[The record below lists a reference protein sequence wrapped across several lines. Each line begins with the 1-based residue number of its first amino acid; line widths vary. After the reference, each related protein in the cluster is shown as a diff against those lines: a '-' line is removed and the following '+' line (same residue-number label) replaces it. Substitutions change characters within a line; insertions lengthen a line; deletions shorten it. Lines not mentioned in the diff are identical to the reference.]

1 MSANAF
7 LDRVF
12 QHVPRGRV
20 ARFQFDN
27 WRQAGRPTSEGFGML
42 PSSGIDVDA
51 LAARIMDVDHYV
63 GNVDHV
69 VECRSIS
76 DSRFVAPAQ
85 VRFYQR
91 IKVPA
96 LGEIQMDLV
105 LTDHGERDGFR
116 VCAWHQLDTETG
128 RLDKRRGA
136 RSAYNVGAWLLKPD
150 VVGYAL
156 SSAPQKDDVGRIKF
170 AMLTKGADATAGQ
183 VVKAAIEGMVRWSRR
198 G

>member
-1 MSANAF
+1 MSANDF

-12 QHVPRGRV
+12 RHVPRGTVSRYD
-20 ARFQFDN
+20 FSS
-27 WRQAGRPTSEGFGML
+27 WRHAGRPTSEGFGMV
-42 PSSGIDVDA
+42 PASGVDVDR

-69 VECRSIS
+69 VECRSVA
-76 DSRFVAPAQ
+76 DARFTPPQA

-91 IKVPA
+91 IKIPA
-96 LGEIQMDLV
+96 LGEIQMALV
-105 LTDHGERDGFR
+105 LTDHGVRDGFR
-116 VCAWHQLDTETG
+116 VLAWHQLDSETAS
-128 RLDKRRGA
+128 LDKKRGA

-150 VVGYAL
+150 CVGYAL

-170 AMLTKGADATAGQ
+170 KMLTKGADATAGQ

-198 G
+198 